1 LINGDETMR
10 LTVNPNRMELLRL
23 RRRLG
28 LAERGHKLLK
38 DKLEELMRQ
47 FLENIRR
54 LAELQEGVS
63 AQLKKIFL
71 SFALARS
78 RSSFADLDRFLPQGR
93 VNVETKKERV
103 LNLYLPRFELKEME
117 TADYDLRN
125 TEAELDIGL
134 KKTREIMKDLLEM
147 ARLWK
152 TVELLSTE
160 IEVTRRRVN
169 ALEYILIPSI
179 RETIRSISSRLEE
192 MERSYQVQLM
202 RVKEIIRQH

>member
-1 LINGDETMR
+1 MR

-38 DKLEELMRQ
+38 DKLEELMRR
-47 FLENIRR
+47 FLDDIRR
-54 LAELQEGVS
+54 LSELQLGVS
-63 AQLKKIFL
+63 AKLKKVFL

-78 RSSFADLDRFLPQGR
+78 RSSLTDFDRLLPPGR
-93 VNVETKKERV
+93 IELETRRMRV
-103 LNLYLPRFELKEME
+103 LNLHIPRFEIKVME
-117 TADYDLRN
+117 TADYDLLN

-134 KKTREIMKDLLEM
+134 KKTRELMNDLLEM

-152 TVELLSTE
+152 AVELLSAE

-169 ALEYILIPSI
+169 ALEYILIPSLK
-179 RETIRSISSRLEE
+179 ETIRSISSRLEE

-202 RVKEIIRQH
+202 RVKEIIRRH